1 VSKKIPSIVI
11 LMACAF
17 GVLQAGVG
25 AMGAPVTSLKP
36 IDRAALQNAVGM
48 IAKELMV
55 PGAMVLLRTPQG
67 EFIVSY
73 GKTELGG
80 SIPPR
85 AGTHFRIASNTKTM
99 TSAVIMLLAAE
110 GKIRLDDPV
119 SKYVPGVPN
128 GGNITIA
135 ELLKMRSGLYNY
147 TYAPQLAASLDHHP
161 TKAWTPAQLLAIAFK
176 HPPLFPPGQA
186 YDYCN
191 TNYALLGLIA
201 EKIEH
206 KPLASVF
213 QTRLFGPLGMRQTL
227 LPASISTTLPEPY
240 AHGYL
245 YGGSSYA
252 LADMTYPAQFRA
264 AAKAG
269 ALKPND
275 DTNQNSSYAAA
286 AGGVISTA
294 DDLATWIR
302 ALVGGKVLDAD
313 SQRRWFES
321 LEPEDP
327 GKPDG
332 QKYGYGITQI
342 SFGSNKL
349 YFHGGEMS
357 GYNSFIGYD
366 PTNDVT
372 LIIWTSLTISL
383 DGRPTANTIM
393 LKVLDQIY
401 VASPASR

>member
-1 VSKKIPSIVI
+1 MLKKILTFVIAIV
-11 LMACAF
+11 CAF

-25 AMGAPVTSLKP
+25 VKGASATSLKL
-36 IDRAALQNAVGM
+36 IDRAALQNVVDTTAR
-48 IAKELMV
+48 ELMV

-73 GKTELGG
+73 GTAELGAA
-80 SIPPR
+80 IPPR
-85 AGTHFRIASNTKTM
+85 SGTYFRIASNTKTM
-99 TSAVIMLLAAE
+99 TSAAIMLLAQE

-128 GGNITIA
+128 GENISIA

-147 TYAPQLAASLDHHP
+147 TYAPQLAASSDHDP
-161 TKAWTPAQLLAIAFK
+161 TKAWTPAEVLAIAFK

-186 YDYCN
+186 YAYCN

-213 QTRLFGPLGMRQTL
+213 QARLFGPFGMRQTL
-227 LPASISTTLPEPY
+227 LPADTATTLPEPY

-245 YGGSSYA
+245 YGSSSYA
-252 LADMTYPAQFRA
+252 LADMPYPAELRA

-269 ALKPND
+269 TLKPND
-275 DTNQNSSYAAA
+275 DTNQNPTYAAT

-302 ALVGGKVLDAD
+302 ALVGGKVLNAD
-313 SQRRWFES
+313 SQRRWSEVWS
-321 LEPEDP
+321 P
-327 GKPDG
+327 KI
-332 QKYGYGITQI
+332 Q
-342 SFGSNKL
+342 
-349 YFHGGEMS
+349 
-357 GYNSFIGYD
+357 
-366 PTNDVT
+366 
-372 LIIWTSLTISL
+372 
-383 DGRPTANTIM
+383 
-393 LKVLDQIY
+393 
-401 VASPASR
+401 ASPMGKNMATVSLK